1 MKRNERTAT
10 EVENTTRL
18 AIYKQN
24 WMFIFNY
31 FFFFI
36 CDGVQKDRT
45 KNLSKFC
52 FAFMDSD
59 PHIFLLALARKIGI
73 KIQEETGKSVLDC
86 VNSYGER
93 ANFNMSKVRAQTV
106 PYSRTNK
113 FLWLENPV
121 VSNDEKYMWMSIQL
135 TKKNGFLHSFKKWR
149 IAALF

>member
-1 MKRNERTAT
+1 
-10 EVENTTRL
+10 
-18 AIYKQN
+18 
-24 WMFIFNY
+24 MFIFNY

-59 PHIFLLALARKIGI
+59 PHIFLLDLARKRGI
-73 KIQEETGKSVLDC
+73 KIQEKTGKSVLDC

-113 FLWLENPV
+113 FL
-121 VSNDEKYMWMSIQL
+121 
-135 TKKNGFLHSFKKWR
+135 
-149 IAALF
+149 

>member
-1 MKRNERTAT
+1 
-10 EVENTTRL
+10 
-18 AIYKQN
+18 
-24 WMFIFNY
+24 MFIFNY

-113 FLWLENPV
+113 FL
-121 VSNDEKYMWMSIQL
+121 
-135 TKKNGFLHSFKKWR
+135 
-149 IAALF
+149 